1 MAFSKEKRAGTLS
14 GIFFVALV
22 AAAATYVAELGPVAA
37 LGISPLV
44 VGIVIGIFYA
54 NTLHNHFPP
63 SWESGIVFSGKKIL
77 RFAIVFYGFRI
88 TFQQIA
94 EVGMQGFMVS
104 LLVLSSTMLV
114 GIWLGTK
121 VFKMDRDTSIL
132 TASGASVC
140 GAAAVLATEPVLKA
154 EEHKTAIAVSM
165 VVLFGTISMFMY
177 PVLYSTII
185 EPATGFLHMD
195 PKTFGIYVG
204 GTIHEVAQVVAVPA
218 SIPMTDT
225 VAQEAMANTA
235 VIVKMTRVIMI
246 APMLI
251 VLGLVLSYMA
261 KKEGGAS
268 SKLKLVIPWF
278 AVYFVGMAGINSLI
292 HTYVGSEYGVN
303 LGPVMHQVFADFDAF
318 KAFVSTGA
326 ATLDVSALHTAY
338 FISETIKDLNII
350 DTFLLTMA
358 MTALGMGTRFAKF
371 KGLGLAP
378 IYTAGGMFLWLV
390 IGGFVIT
397 QMVVATF

>member
-1 MAFSKEKRAGTLS
+1 VAFSKEKRGGTIN
-14 GIFFVALV
+14 GIIFVALV
-22 AAAATYVAELGPVAA
+22 AAAATYIAELAPIAK

-54 NTLHNHFPP
+54 NTLHNHFPA
-63 SWESGIVFSGKKIL
+63 SWETGIVFSGKKIL

-88 TFQQIA
+88 TFQQIG

-104 LLVLSSTMLV
+104 LLVLSSTMLI

-121 VFKMDRDTSIL
+121 MFKMDRDTSIL
-132 TASGASVC
+132 TAAGASVC

-154 EEHKTAIAVSM
+154 EEHKTAVAVSM
-165 VVLFGTISMFMY
+165 VVLFGTISMFLY

-218 SIPMTDT
+218 SVPGAPVD
-225 VAQEAMANTA
+225 MANTA

-251 VLGLVLSYMA
+251 VLGLILSYMA
-261 KKEGGAS
+261 KKEGGEGG
-268 SKLKLVIPWF
+268 KLKLVIPWF
-278 AVYFVGMAGINSLI
+278 AVYFVGMAGVNSLI
-292 HTYVGSEYGVN
+292 HNYTLTAPAET
-303 LGPVMHQVFADFDAF
+303 ADMI
-318 KAFVSTGA
+318 K
-326 ATLDVSALHTAY
+326 Y
-338 FISETIKDLNII
+338 FITNLNMV

-378 IYTAGGMFLWLV
+378 IYTAGGMFVWLV
-390 IGGFVIT
+390 VGGFVIT
-397 QMVVATF
+397 QLVVATF

>member
-1 MAFSKEKRAGTLS
+1 MAFSKEKRGGTIN
-14 GIFFVALV
+14 GIIFVALV
-22 AAAATYVAELGPVAA
+22 AAAATYIAELAPIAK

-54 NTLHNHFPP
+54 NTLHNHFPA
-63 SWESGIVFSGKKIL
+63 SWETGIIFSGKKIL

-88 TFQQIA
+88 TFQQIG

-104 LLVLSSTMLV
+104 LLVLSSTMLI

-121 VFKMDRDTSIL
+121 IFKMDRDTSIL
-132 TASGASVC
+132 TAAGASVC

-165 VVLFGTISMFMY
+165 VVLFGTISMFLY

-218 SIPMTDT
+218 SVPGAPVD
-225 VAQEAMANTA
+225 MANTA

-251 VLGLVLSYMA
+251 VLGLILSYMA
-261 KKEGGAS
+261 KKEGTEGG
-268 SKLKLVIPWF
+268 KLKLVIPWF
-278 AVYFVGMAGINSLI
+278 AVYFVGMAGVNSLI
-292 HTYVGSEYGVN
+292 HNYTLTAPAET
-303 LGPVMHQVFADFDAF
+303 ADMI
-318 KAFVSTGA
+318 K
-326 ATLDVSALHTAY
+326 Y
-338 FISETIKDLNII
+338 FITNLNIV

-378 IYTAGGMFLWLV
+378 IYTAGGMFIWLV
-390 IGGFVIT
+390 VGGFVIT